1 MAENNKSG
9 WTTMLYSF
17 LTGAV
22 LGAGIALLFAP
33 VSGKEAR
40 KYIAD
45 EYDELKSKVKRLE
58 EKLHRSPRTISE
70 ADDEEEI

>member
-1 MAENNKSG
+1 MAENNKSC
-9 WTTMLYSF
+9 WTSMLYSF

-45 EYDELKSKVKRLE
+45 EYNELKNKVKRLE
-58 EKLHRSPRTISE
+58 EKLHGSPRNIS
-70 ADDEEEI
+70 DSDEEEL